1 MEVHNL
7 IWTNSFINLSDSQKF
22 YKGEE
27 PSISMIYDLEINKL
41 KAKVEQIEN
50 LLEEIVEIIKLHD
63 KRMEEVEK
71 LVAESQDK

>member
-1 MEVHNL
+1 M
-7 IWTNSFINLSDSQKF
+7 
-22 YKGEE
+22 
-27 PSISMIYDLEINKL
+27 SMIYDLEINKL
-41 KAKVEQIEN
+41 KVKVEQIEN

>member
-1 MEVHNL
+1 
-7 IWTNSFINLSDSQKF
+7 
-22 YKGEE
+22 
-27 PSISMIYDLEINKL
+27 MIYDLEINKL